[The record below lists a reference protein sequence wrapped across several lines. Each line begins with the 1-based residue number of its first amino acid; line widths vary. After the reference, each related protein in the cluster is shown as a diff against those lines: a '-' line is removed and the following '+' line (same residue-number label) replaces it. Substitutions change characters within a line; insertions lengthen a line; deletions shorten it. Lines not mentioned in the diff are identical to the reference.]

1 MNDNNYFTTIN
12 EIEGEIA
19 SLKVT
24 LKMTNDPKRKQEL
37 DRDIKN
43 LEEQLA
49 YLKDKMKNKDNFEK
63 NEEGSSTKRENY
75 SNNNIEED
83 YYNFDRNYDDEER

>member
-24 LKMTNDPKRKQEL
+24 LKMTNDLKRKQEL
-37 DRDIKN
+37 DRDINASQNIMFEGLTLHYKN
-43 LEEQLA
+43 L
-49 YLKDKMKNKDNFEK
+49 LKNNKVIFN
-63 NEEGSSTKRENY
+63 
-75 SNNNIEED
+75 
-83 YYNFDRNYDDEER
+83 

>member
-24 LKMTNDPKRKQEL
+24 LKMTNDLKRKQEL

-43 LEEQLA
+43 LEEQLD
-49 YLKDKMKNKDNFEK
+49 YLKNKMKNKDNTGK
-63 NEEGSSTKRENY
+63 NEEGSST
-75 SNNNIEED
+75 NIENSSKIEVENA
-83 YYNFDRNYDDEER
+83 YYSFDRKYDDEER